1 MSANDLPTA
10 SASATDAALAELR
23 ILGEVAKAVA
33 SHLELSDLLHAVMER
48 IYRGINQVDFGLLI
62 LWDPTDGSFRPRA
75 ARGTAIKDAR
85 ALEALSLQPNESIA
99 SKVHD
104 LDDAML
110 LTSLIHAGDWTA
122 DMQPDNRAAVIRA
135 FGGDIPA
142 SQVAAVPLKTG
153 EHRYGVLVLGSLQDS
168 PAFSDRDLGFVTVL
182 ADLISLAIDR
192 ARMVEEAAAALEAQL
207 SGRLRA
213 EALATLSHELRTPLA
228 AIKGY
233 STALLLE
240 GIEWPDDKR
249 REFLKLID
257 SECDDLETMI
267 TDILDSSLIDVG
279 QMALE
284 YQPVRL
290 ERLAREIADEMQSR
304 TEIHRLV
311 ADFPKQFPILDAD
324 PRRIKQVMR
333 NILDN
338 SIKYSPDGGLIVIR
352 GEVRTHDVVLE
363 FSDQGVGLSPED
375 LIPLFDKY
383 FRVKAPTGYHVAGTG
398 LGLPVAR
405 AIVESHGGHIWA
417 ESKVGEGTTLS
428 FSVPLTEIRQHEIER
443 SSAAETGRHTSEV
456 E

>member
-1 MSANDLPTA
+1 MALASAND
-10 SASATDAALAELR
+10 TDPAAAELQ
-23 ILGEVAKAVA
+23 ILSEVAKALA
-33 SHLELSDLLHAVMER
+33 SHLELSELLHAVMER
-48 IYRGINQVDFGLLI
+48 IYQGIEQVDFGLLI
-62 LWDPTDGSFRPRA
+62 LWDPTEGSFRPRA
-75 ARGTAIKDAR
+75 ARGTVFKDAP
-85 ALEALSLQPNESIA
+85 ALEALSLQENESIA
-99 SKVHD
+99 GRVHD
-104 LDDAML
+104 LDKAML
-110 LTSLIHAGDWTA
+110 LTSLIDASDWTA
-122 DMQPDNRAAVIRA
+122 DMQPNNRAAVIRA
-135 FGGDIPA
+135 FGGDIPP

-153 EHRYGVLVLGSLQDS
+153 EHRYGVLILGSLQDS
-168 PAFSDRDLGFVTVL
+168 PAFSERDLDFVTVL
-182 ADLISLAIDR
+182 ADLISLVAIDR
-192 ARMVEEAAAALEAQL
+192 TRMEEEASAALEAKL

-240 GIEWPDDKR
+240 DVEWPDDKR
-249 REFLKLID
+249 SEFLKLID
-257 SECDDLETMI
+257 GECDDLETMI

-290 ERLAREIADEMQSR
+290 ERLAREVADEMQSR
-304 TEIHRLV
+304 TGDHRLV
-311 ADFPKQFPILDAD
+311 VDFPREFPILDAD
-324 PRRIKQVMR
+324 SRRIKQVMR

-352 GEVRTHDVVLE
+352 GEARTDDAVVE
-363 FSDQGVGLSPED
+363 ISDQGVGLSPED

-383 FRVKAPTGYHVAGTG
+383 FRVKSPTGYHVAGTG

-405 AIVESHGGHIWA
+405 AIVEAHGGRIWA

-428 FSVPLTEIRQHEIER
+428 FSIPMMEMHQNDVDH
-443 SSAAETGRHTSEV
+443 SSSSGINPQIGEV

>member
-1 MSANDLPTA
+1 MSAKDLPFA
-10 SASATDAALAELR
+10 SAGDTDPAVAELQ
-23 ILGEVAKAVA
+23 ILSEVAKALA
-33 SHLELSDLLHAVMER
+33 SHLEFSELLHTVMER
-48 IYRGINQVDFGLLI
+48 IYRGIEQVDFGLLI
-62 LWDPTDGSFRPRA
+62 LWDPTEGSFRPRA
-75 ARGTAIKDAR
+75 ARGTVIKDAP
-85 ALEALSLQPNESIA
+85 ALEALSLQQNESIA
-99 SKVHD
+99 GRVHD
-104 LDDAML
+104 LDKAVL
-110 LTSLIHAGDWTA
+110 LTSLIDAGDWTA

-135 FGGDIPA
+135 FGGDIPP

-153 EHRYGVLVLGSLQDS
+153 EYRYGVLILGSLQDS
-168 PAFSDRDLGFVTVL
+168 PAFSERDLDFVTVL

-192 ARMVEEAAAALEAQL
+192 ARMEEEASAALEAQL

-233 STALLLE
+233 SSALLLE
-240 GIEWPDDKR
+240 DVEWPDDKR
-249 REFLKLID
+249 SEFLKLID
-257 SECDDLETMI
+257 GECDDLETMI

-290 ERLAREIADEMQSR
+290 ERLAREVADEMQSR
-304 TEIHRLV
+304 TDDHRLV
-311 ADFPKQFPILDAD
+311 VDFPREFPILDAD
-324 PRRIKQVMR
+324 SRRIKQVMR

-352 GEVRTHDVVLE
+352 GEARTHDAVLE
-363 FSDQGVGLSPED
+363 ISDQGVGLSPED

-383 FRVKAPTGYHVAGTG
+383 FRVKSPTGYHVSGTG

-405 AIVESHGGHIWA
+405 AIVEAHGGRIWA

-428 FSVPLTEIRQHEIER
+428 FSIPLIEVRQNEEER
-443 SSAAETGRHTSEV
+443 SSSSGISPQIGEIE
-456 E
+456 

>member
-1 MSANDLPTA
+1 M
-10 SASATDAALAELR
+10 
-23 ILGEVAKAVA
+23 
-33 SHLELSDLLHAVMER
+33 
-48 IYRGINQVDFGLLI
+48 LI
-62 LWDPTDGSFRPRA
+62 
-75 ARGTAIKDAR
+75 
-85 ALEALSLQPNESIA
+85 
-99 SKVHD
+99 
-104 LDDAML
+104 
-110 LTSLIHAGDWTA
+110 
-122 DMQPDNRAAVIRA
+122 
-135 FGGDIPA
+135 
-142 SQVAAVPLKTG
+142 
-153 EHRYGVLVLGSLQDS
+153 LGSLQDS
-168 PAFSDRDLGFVTVL
+168 PAFSERDLDFVTVL

-192 ARMVEEAAAALEAQL
+192 ARMEEETSAALEARL

-240 GIEWPDDKR
+240 DVEWPDDKR
-249 REFLKLID
+249 TEFLKLIEG
-257 SECDDLETMI
+257 ECNDLETMI

-290 ERLAREIADEMQSR
+290 ERLAREVADEMQSR
-304 TEIHRLV
+304 TEDHRLV
-311 ADFPKQFPILDAD
+311 ADFPREFPILDAD
-324 PRRIKQVMR
+324 SRRIKQVMR

-352 GEVRTHDVVLE
+352 GEVRTDDAGVE
-363 FSDQGVGLSPED
+363 ISDQGVGISPED

-383 FRVKAPTGYHVAGTG
+383 FRVKSPTGYHVSGTG

-405 AIVESHGGHIWA
+405 AIVEAHGGHIWA

-428 FSVPLTEIRQHEIER
+428 FSIPLTELRQNEDER
-443 SSAAETGRHTSEV
+443 SRSSGISPKIGEV